1 MTCTVGVV
9 GVWLSDFGTFAPEL
23 QKTILPYEKMCFDFS

>member
-9 GVWLSDFGTFAPEL
+9 GVRLSDFGTFAPEM
-23 QKTILPYEKMCFDFS
+23 QAGILPYEK